1 MNTSDAKRILETALI
16 CAQQPMRLAD
26 MLVLFKDEIG
36 ADTLKVM
43 LYELQQEWG
52 LKGVEEAITAHARGV
67 PWRVIAADLGISRDT
82 LRRLT
87 TAATPTR
94 GFEIHAD

>member
-16 CAQQPMRLAD
+16 CAQQPMRLTD

-52 LKGVEEAITAHARGV
+52 L
-67 PWRVIAADLGISRDT
+67 
-82 LRRLT
+82 
-87 TAATPTR
+87 
-94 GFEIHAD
+94 